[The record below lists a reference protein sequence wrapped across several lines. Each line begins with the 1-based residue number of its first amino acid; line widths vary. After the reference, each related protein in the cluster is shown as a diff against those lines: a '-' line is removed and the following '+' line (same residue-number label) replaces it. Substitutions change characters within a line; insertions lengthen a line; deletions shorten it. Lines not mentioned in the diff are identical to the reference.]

1 MKKRIS
7 FALVCTLFA
16 AFLLFTMV
24 HTFQKKAVY
33 IANDKDVV
41 KSEAF
46 SGLIKSSEQ
55 KYEYT
60 GDDKDTRYVSVKLKD
75 VVTDIAQIKVY
86 VDYGNGYDISS
97 KKNVCI
103 TEGSQY
109 GYFTL
114 ASEEF
119 TSFLIEP
126 DISYEIE
133 TIDFH
138 ANEHSLQIIPVKP
151 FVPLVILSGICLVL
165 VFCAAYILQGKV
177 DAVGYITGWGRLVW
191 SCRAKLVR
199 MLLIACVE
207 LLFACGVSLLIT
219 RFKDYVWTLNSART
233 IWIYAA
239 VLICT
244 VFVVNRRN
252 IETGIDRILFW
263 IIIIMGAALIII
275 SPVSH
280 KTWDIDSHYRW
291 ALIDSYLGRASL
303 TQADLDVFNA
313 YEESLLGD
321 TYEENKAKEK
331 ILEEDYEYVVAS
343 DYGIITLPHM
353 PAGIM
358 MAAARLAGCSFAG
371 VYKAGEWGNLIV
383 YAILCYIAIRKLKRG
398 KMILMVAALFPTNL
412 MLATNYSYDYWII
425 GFTFVGMA
433 YFIGNYQEKGGYI
446 STKDTVIMAGAFLL
460 ACVPKEI
467 YIMFLLIPFLMPKSR
482 IKNKR
487 SYYTICCT
495 GLVIIFLMLGMRTIS
510 TTGGAGDTRGGA
522 VMPALQIQYIFNNI
536 GQYMNT
542 LLTFLGE
549 YLSLLNVKD
558 YTMDFAYYGMAG
570 KYVHAVTVLLIVAA
584 VTDKAECDNYETSA
598 ITRCYLIGTY
608 VITAA
613 LMATALYI
621 SYTPVGEAAINGC
634 QPRYLIPMVFPLAAV
649 AGSGKISNHMDKKIY
664 YYLITGASTILLYI
678 SIYDVVIKTVIG

>member
-7 FALVCTLFA
+7 FALVCTLLA
-16 AFLLFTMV
+16 GFLLFTMV
-24 HTFQKKAVY
+24 YTFQKEVVY
-33 IANDKDVV
+33 VVNDEDVV
-41 KSEAF
+41 KSEGF
-46 SGLIKSSEQ
+46 LGLTKTSEQ

-60 GDDKDTRYVSVKLKD
+60 GDDKDTRYVSIKLKD
-75 VVTDIAQIKVY
+75 VVSDIAQIKVY
-86 VDYGNGYDISS
+86 ADYGNGYDIST

-103 TEGSQY
+103 SEGSQY

-126 DISYEIE
+126 DASYEIE
-133 TIDFH
+133 KIDFH
-138 ANEHSLQIIPVKP
+138 ANEHSLQIKPVKP
-151 FVPLVILSGICLVL
+151 FSPLVVLSVICLVM
-165 VFCAAYILQGKV
+165 VFCAAYILQGKI
-177 DAVGYITGWGRLVW
+177 DAVSYITGWGKHVW
-191 SCRAKLVR
+191 SYRMKLVR
-199 MLLIACVE
+199 ILLTACAE
-207 LLFACGVSLLIT
+207 LIFACIVSLLIT
-219 RFKDYVWTLNSART
+219 RLIDNVWTLNAART

-239 VLICT
+239 MLICT
-244 VFVVNRRN
+244 VFVVNRKE
-252 IETGIDRILFW
+252 IDTGIDRILFW
-263 IIIIMGAALIII
+263 IIIIMGGALIII
-275 SPVSH
+275 SPASH

-321 TYEENKAKEK
+321 TYEETKAKEK

-343 DYGIITLPHM
+343 DYGIITLAHM

-358 MAAARLAGCSFAG
+358 MAMARLLGCSFAG
-371 VYKAGEWGNLIV
+371 IYKAGEWGNLIV

-398 KMILMVAALFPTNL
+398 KMILAVSALFPTNL

-433 YFIGNYQEKGGYI
+433 YFIGNCQEKSGYI
-446 STKDTVIMAGAFLL
+446 STRDTVIMAGAFLL

-487 SYYTICCT
+487 SYYTICFT
-495 GLVIIFLMLGMRTIS
+495 GLAIIFLMLGIRTIS

-522 VMPALQIQYIFNNI
+522 VMPALQIQYILNNI
-536 GQYMNT
+536 GQYTKT
-542 LLTFLGE
+542 LLAFLGE
-549 YLSLLNVKD
+549 YLSLLNVKE

-570 KYVHAVTVLLIVAA
+570 KYVHVVTVLLIVAA

-598 ITRCYLIGTY
+598 LTRCYLIGTY

-621 SYTPVGEAAINGC
+621 SYTPVGAATINGC
-634 QPRYLIPMVFPLAAV
+634 QSRYLIPLIFPLAAV
-649 AGSGKISNHMDKKIY
+649 VGSGKISNHMDKKSY

-678 SIYDVVIKTVIG
+678 SMYDVVVKTVIG